1 MSFLYDEVDSGK
13 KAELAAHLRGCPD
26 CAGAVH
32 EWQSVQR
39 HLAAWHFRPTKRA
52 AANRL
57 PAPWL
62 WPALRWSAG
71 VAMLLATG
79 FFAGRA
85 SSASDARQLR
95 AAIEPAI
102 RQELKQEFA
111 QSLRTELDKMTE
123 ATLAASAEQA
133 RAIVADYARE
143 AEARNTATASDVYA
157 ALDQMESQRVADY
170 VSLKKDVD
178 TVAVNTD
185 ASLRETER
193 QLVLFADATHPPS
206 IYDHVNQ

>member
-1 MSFLYDEVDSGK
+1 MSFLYDDVDSGK

-26 CAGAVH
+26 CARAVR
-32 EWQSVQR
+32 EWKSVQR
-39 HLAAWHFRPTKRA
+39 LLDAWQFHPAKRVASRVPT
-52 AANRL
+52 
-57 PAPWL
+57 PWL

-71 VAMLLATG
+71 VAMLVATG
-79 FFAGRA
+79 FFAGRI

-102 RQELKQEFA
+102 RQELKQEIA
-111 QSLRTELDKMTE
+111 QSLRTELDKTTA

-133 RAIVADYARE
+133 KAIVADYARE
-143 AEARNTATASDVYA
+143 AEARNAATASDIYA

-185 ASLRETER
+185 AGLRETER
-193 QLVLFADATHPPS
+193 QLVLVADAAHPPT
-206 IYDHVNQ
+206 IYDHVNR